1 MLGACADFS
10 GILPAARTLL
20 PESLG
25 LRTVPLPA
33 RQKPVAASL
42 AATRSESGFDQ
53 LWWQT
58 FKDPQLDALV
68 AQALQASPNLRAAQA
83 RIVRAQAVSEGLGA
97 NEKVQAIATL
107 DASQQRFSAVGMYPP
122 PLAGGNV
129 QLANAQLNLSYEWDF
144 FGKNRAALDASIGA
158 TQAAIADA
166 QQARLLLST
175 QVTRTYLTM
184 LRLQAQRALQASYL
198 AQREQANVIARA
210 RKDAGL
216 DSELQFLSTPLAG
229 SMPEIRQQIEALG
242 EQVALARNRLA
253 ALVGKT
259 SLDLEWPDDAL
270 QVLQAAPQQDSVPM
284 DLLGRR
290 PDIVAAR
297 WRVEAATADMAYAKA
312 LFYPNI
318 NLTAF
323 VGLNSVGWSNITNA
337 GSEQWGL
344 GPALRLPVFDTGR
357 LRANLHGKS
366 AELDAAV
373 ESYNALLLEAV
384 RDVNE
389 QLTSLR
395 YIGAQQKEQKLA
407 QANAQALLEIAQ
419 QRYASGLSTRAG
431 VLNAQS
437 ALIPHQRQA
446 IELHARALE
455 TQAQLLRSLGGGYL
469 QASASTDTSN

>member
-1 MLGACADFS
+1 M
-10 GILPAARTLL
+10 
-20 PESLG
+20 
-25 LRTVPLPA
+25 
-33 RQKPVAASL
+33 
-42 AATRSESGFDQ
+42 
-53 LWWQT
+53 
-58 FKDPQLDALV
+58 
-68 AQALQASPNLRAAQA
+68 
-83 RIVRAQAVSEGLGA
+83 
-97 NEKVQAIATL
+97 
-107 DASQQRFSAVGMYPP
+107 
-122 PLAGGNV
+122 

-242 EQVALARNRLA
+242 EQVALTRNSLA

-270 QVLQAAPQQDSVPM
+270 QVMQAAPQQDSVPI